1 MSDKRRSPKAAGAG
15 EASGFCSGF
24 APDYEDQVRRS
35 IDFAGVGHDFFI
47 RGKAERLI
55 EIARRLKLAAPG
67 ARLIDVGCG
76 YGLIHPWL
84 EPARFAIVG
93 VDIAAEAIAEARRR
107 QPANDYRVYDGELLP
122 FADASF
128 DLATAICVMHHVPP
142 PRWPHFVAE
151 ALRAL
156 KAGGALMVFEHNP
169 WNPLTRVAVSRCDFD
184 RDATLL
190 SPPTLARLMAEAGF
204 AEIEREFLFFTPF
217 AAAAARRLDALARR
231 LPIGAQYVVV
241 GRKRG

>member
-1 MSDKRRSPKAAGAG
+1 MSDDRRVPPAAGAG
-15 EASGFCSGF
+15 ETGDFCSGF
-24 APDYEDQVRRS
+24 VPDYEQQVRRS
-35 IDFAGVGHDFFI
+35 IGFAGVGHDFFI

-55 EIARRLKLAAPG
+55 VIARRLELATPG
-67 ARLIDVGCG
+67 ARLIDIGCG

-84 EPARFAIVG
+84 QPAGFAVAG

-107 QPANDYRVYDGELLP
+107 QPGNDYFVYDGERLP

-128 DLATAICVMHHVPP
+128 DLATTICVMHHVPP

-151 ALRAL
+151 AWRAL
-156 KAGGALMVFEHNP
+156 KPGGALLVFEHNP

-190 SPPTLARLMAEAGF
+190 SPPTLTRLMAEAGF
-204 AEIEREFLFFTPF
+204 VALEREFLFFTPF
-217 AAAAARRLDALARR
+217 EAAAARRLDAFARR
-231 LPIGAQYVVV
+231 LPFGAQYVVV

>member
-1 MSDKRRSPKAAGAG
+1 MSDDRRSSQTAGAG
-15 EASGFCSGF
+15 EAGDFCSGF
-24 APDYEDQVRRS
+24 VPDYEAQVRRS
-35 IDFAGVGHDFFI
+35 IDFAGVGHEFFI

-55 EIARRLKLAAPG
+55 EIARRLRLAAPG

-76 YGLIHPWL
+76 YGLIHRWL
-84 EPARFAIVG
+84 RPAGFAVAG
-93 VDIAAEAIAEARRR
+93 VDIAAEAIVEARRR
-107 QPANDYRVYDGELLP
+107 QPGADYLVYDGERLP

-142 PRWPHFVAE
+142 PRWPQFVAE
-151 ALRAL
+151 AFRAL
-156 KAGGALMVFEHNP
+156 KVGGALLVFEHNP

-204 AEIEREFLFFTPF
+204 AELEREFLFFTPF
-217 AAAAARRLDALARR
+217 EAAAARRLDALARR